1 METKQEEKKKFTN
14 NRDKKGGNRG
24 RRGRRP
30 ERPAPE
36 FEQKILDLARV
47 TRVMAGGKR
56 MSFRACVAIG
66 DKKGRVA
73 VGVAK
78 GVDVTIAINKA
89 VNQAKKA
96 MITVKPVKGTIP
108 HQVKIKE
115 GASQILLKPAASG
128 SGIKAGGV
136 VRVILELAGIPN
148 ISAKILGSNNKINN
162 AKTTIKALSDFKKVP
177 KSAAPKKKTVKKAA
191 AKKTTAKK
199 AAPATKKATTKKAE
213 K

>member
-1 METKQEEKKKFTN
+1 METKNNEKQEKKNFS
-14 NRDKKGGNRG
+14 RRRGGNR
-24 RRGRRP
+24 RGKRDQQHV
-30 ERPAPE
+30 APE

-66 DKKGRVA
+66 DRKGRVA

-89 VNQAKKA
+89 VAQAKKK
-96 MITVKPVKGTIP
+96 MINVATVKDTIP
-108 HQVKIKE
+108 HEVKIKN
-115 GASQILLKPAASG
+115 GASRILLKPAALG

-148 ISAKILGSNNKINN
+148 ISAKVLGSNNKINN
-162 AKTTIKALSDFKKVP
+162 AKTTIEALISFKMPQTTKKKKVEKKDQKP
-177 KSAAPKKKTVKKAA
+177 KS
-191 AKKTTAKK
+191 
-199 AAPATKKATTKKAE
+199 ATKKAPVKKVVKKSVKKEPA